1 MRIPQSIKNLSKEQ
15 LEEFCINLL
24 HTNDFQVKRANTLE
38 DSLKEF
44 RSWIDNEIFRY
55 QTGWCT
61 QDMDTTIRVGVE
73 INMLQK
79 VSKKLEEI
87 EKKNN
92 CEIE

>member
-1 MRIPQSIKNLSKEQ
+1 MITPQSIKNLSREQ

-24 HTNDFQVKRANTLE
+24 NTNNFQVKRANTLE

-44 RSWIDNEIFRY
+44 RNWIDNEIFKY

-61 QDMDTTIRVGVE
+61 QDLGTTIRVGAE

-79 VSKKLEEI
+79 VSKKLEEY
-87 EKKNN
+87 EKKSN